1 MEGKCIFNYSF
12 TATYYTDKA
21 NQTIKLIGHSNTHK
35 IIKMKIGET
44 RLENPPSRYNFSSA
58 GYHTVDILI
67 DISQITSFANFFSD
81 VTNLTSISFYSSF
94 YKEYIKDMSGFFS
107 IVYRWF
113 LLI

>member
-1 MEGKCIFNYSF
+1 
-12 TATYYTDKA
+12 
-21 NQTIKLIGHSNTHK
+21 
-35 IIKMKIGET
+35 MKIGEKV
-44 RLENPPSRYNFSSA
+44 LINPSSNYEFPSA
-58 GYHTVDILI
+58 GNHTVDILI
-67 DISQITSFANFFSD
+67 DISQITSFAYFFSF